1 MIASTKDIVYKYV
14 KEAAPVIFLLM
25 SKNGDV
31 IESNSYAN
39 KLIGQD
45 LSKKKFSDIFID
57 FKDKLDLNDL
67 SKDPSNTV
75 MLNINTVTGLP
86 QTFYFNFY
94 KRTDDILVLGKLD
107 IVEQE
112 KLRKEIINL
121 NNELNNLT
129 RELQKN
135 NIELKKLNDLKN
147 HFLGMAA
154 HDLRNPLGLIMNYSE
169 FILLEDST
177 LSQEHKEFLE
187 TILSSSELMR
197 RLIDDFLDVS
207 IIESGQFLLELS
219 REDLVMLITEG
230 IKRLEYKAKKK
241 QISIIFNPMDKPIY
255 LNIDKYKILQVFT
268 NLLSNAIEYSFSNSN
283 VFVDCTENQNE
294 AIVSV
299 KDEGPGIPENEIGNL
314 FKFFGK
320 ASTKK
325 TGGEKSTGIGLA
337 IARKIIESHKGK
349 IWVESKFGEGAKFYF
364 SIPIGG
370 I

>member
-1 MIASTKDIVYKYV
+1 MVASTKEIVYKYV
-14 KEAAPVIFLLM
+14 KEGAPVIFLLI

-31 IESNSYAN
+31 IEANSYAN
-39 KLIGQD
+39 KIIGQD

-94 KRTDDILVLGKLD
+94 KDADDILVLGKLD

-129 RELQKN
+129 RELQKS

-177 LSQEHKEFLE
+177 LSQEHKAFLE

-207 IIESGQFLLELS
+207 IIESGQFALDIMT
-219 REDLVMLITEG
+219 EDMISVIKDG
-230 IKRLEYKAKKK
+230 IKRLEFKAKKK
-241 QISIIFNPMDKPIY
+241 QINIIFSSNQESIY
-255 LNIDKYKILQVFT
+255 ADIDKHKIIQVFT
-268 NLLSNAIEYSFSNSN
+268 NLLSNAIEYSFSGSN
-283 VFVDCTENQNE
+283 VFVECIQNQSE

-337 IARKIIESHKGK
+337 IARKIIEAHKGK
-349 IWVESKFGEGAKFYF
+349 IWVESKLGDGAKFYF
-364 SIPIGG
+364 LIPIGG
-370 I
+370 K